1 MSKELSFLE
10 KESQPR
16 AAEQALDIVLPKIVG
31 ASPIPRTELTKKLT
45 LATAFLIGLAIASYF
60 FPVVPALRNLCSWV
74 GSLGPTGI
82 LLVALFLGI
91 GSLFFLPASPFIIA
105 GSAVFGF
112 PLGIVGALTG
122 VALGAAGGFCLSR
135 WFLRKEIS
143 AHFRKHSTFRAI
155 DMAIEKE
162 GWKIVI
168 LLRLCPI
175 PFGLANYL
183 YGLTAVHFRSY
194 LAATLLGSLPS
205 LLLFCQLGA
214 AGKKSLNALSEG
226 HLGQSSGELVLLA
239 LSGLA
244 TLTAIILI
252 PRFAHRAIKKYAPDA
267 P

>member
-1 MSKELSFLE
+1 M
-10 KESQPR
+10 
-16 AAEQALDIVLPKIVG
+16 
-31 ASPIPRTELTKKLT
+31 ASLTKKLS

-194 LAATLLGSLPS
+194 LIATMLGGLPS
-205 LLLFCQLGA
+205 TLLFCQLGS
-214 AGKKSLNALSEG
+214 AGKAGLDALSSG
-226 HLGQSSGELVLLA
+226 HLGRSTGEMIFLGLSMTATVL
-239 LSGLA
+239 
-244 TLTAIILI
+244 AIVLI
-252 PRFAHRAIKKYAPDA
+252 PLFARRAVAKYTQISLPSSASL
-267 P
+267 

>member
-1 MSKELSFLE
+1 
-10 KESQPR
+10 
-16 AAEQALDIVLPKIVG
+16 V
-31 ASPIPRTELTKKLT
+31 ASLTKKLS

-112 PLGIVGALTG
+112 PLGLVGALTG

-143 AHFRKHSTFRAI
+143 AHFRRHSTFRAI

-194 LAATLLGSLPS
+194 LIATMLGGLPS
-205 LLLFCQLGA
+205 TLLFCQLGS
-214 AGKKSLNALSEG
+214 AGKAGLDALSSG
-226 HLGQSSGELVLLA
+226 HLGRSTGEMIFLGLSMTASVL
-239 LSGLA
+239 
-244 TLTAIILI
+244 AIVLI
-252 PRFAHRAIKKYAPDA
+252 PLFARRAVAKYTQISLPSVQA
-267 P
+267 